1 MSWGPLLLM
10 VVLLLANGFFV
21 AAEFA
26 YITARRNVLEQTSG
40 GSARIAVGLNRN
52 LSLSLTA
59 AQLGI
64 TMASLGLGAVA
75 EPAVATIF
83 ENALGFIP
91 IPEQAIHVIA
101 LVIALLIVVFLHMVV
116 GEMAPKNIAISNPER
131 SATTLAR
138 AFRGFIIVFRP
149 LIAALNA
156 IANGVL
162 RLFGV
167 KPADTL
173 EVGHSA
179 DDLAVII
186 ATGQEEGVIED
197 FTHRLL
203 TGAIVFGDLDAAE
216 AMIPRP
222 DVIAVDRSDTVE
234 EIEQVMK
241 RTGHSRVPVYEE
253 SLDGVLGVIHVKD
266 LMGVA
271 DEDRGSPIEHSLI
284 REILFVPE
292 SAHIRSVLDEM
303 RRTRIHFAMVIDEH
317 GSTAGIVTMEDI
329 AEELVGEIR
338 DEHDRRERRA
348 TETSDGRIIAPALL
362 RPDQLVEYG
371 VRLPEGEYETIGGF
385 IMDRLGRLPVI
396 GDVVEEGGWSL
407 RVTGTDGRRVRD
419 VELTPS
425 SNAASDPDALPDL
438 GLREPD

>member
-1 MSWGPLLLM
+1 MLM

-26 YITARRNVLEQTSG
+26 YITARRNILEQTPG
-40 GSARIAVGLNRN
+40 GSARIAVGLNRD

-75 EPAVATIF
+75 EPAVAHLL
-83 ENALGFIP
+83 EGALGFIP
-91 IPEQAIHVIA
+91 LSEQVIHIIA
-101 LVIALLIVVFLHMVV
+101 LVIALLIVVFLHMVI

-131 SATTLAR
+131 SATALAR
-138 AFRGFIIVFRP
+138 MFRGFIIVFRP
-149 LIAALNA
+149 LIALLNA
-156 IANGVL
+156 TANGVL

-167 KPADTL
+167 KPADSL

-203 TGAIVFGDLDAAE
+203 TGAIIFGDLDAAE

-222 DVIAVDRSDTVE
+222 DVEAVSVTATVAE
-234 EIEQVMK
+234 VERVMK
-241 RTGHSRVPVYEE
+241 RTGHSRIPIHGDT
-253 SLDGVLGVIHVKD
+253 LDEVLGFVHVKD

-271 DEDRGSPIEHSLI
+271 DEARDHMIDRALV
-284 REILFVPE
+284 RDILFVPE
-292 SAHIRSVLDEM
+292 SAHIRAVLDEM
-303 RRTRIHFAMVIDEH
+303 RGTRIHFAVVVDEH
-317 GSTAGIVTMEDI
+317 GSTAGIITMEDI

-338 DEHDRRERRA
+338 DEHDRRDRGLIRTRE
-348 TETSDGRIIAPALL
+348 GRILAPGLI

-371 VRLPEGEYETIGGF
+371 VRLPEGEYETIGGL
-385 IMDRLGRLPVI
+385 IMDRLGRLPVT
-396 GDVVEEGGWSL
+396 GDSIDEGGWSL
-407 RVTGTDGRRVRD
+407 RVTRTDGRRVRE
-419 VELTPS
+419 VELTP
-425 SNAASDPDALPDL
+425 ASDTGA
-438 GLREPD
+438 

>member
-1 MSWGPLLLM
+1 MSWGAFVLLILLL
-10 VVLLLANGFFV
+10 VANGFFV

-26 YITARRNVLEQTSG
+26 YITARRNVLEGTPG

-75 EPAVATIF
+75 EPAVAQLL
-83 ENALGFIP
+83 EQALSFIP
-91 IPEQAIHVIA
+91 MADEAIHAIA
-101 LVIALLIVVFLHMVV
+101 LVVALLIVVFLHMVI
-116 GEMAPKNIAISNPER
+116 GEMAPKNVAIANPER
-131 SATTLAR
+131 SATALAR

-162 RLFGV
+162 RLSRV
-167 KPADTL
+167 EPADSL
-173 EVGHSA
+173 EAGHSA
-179 DDLAVII
+179 DDLAMII

-197 FTHRLL
+197 FAHRLL

-222 DVIAVDRSDTVE
+222 DVVSVVAGATVAD
-234 EIEQVMK
+234 IESVMMS
-241 RTGHSRVPVYEE
+241 TGHSRIPVQRED
-253 SLDGVLGVIHVKD
+253 LDDVLGFVHVKD

-271 DEDRGSPIEHSLI
+271 DGDRERAIDGALI

-292 SAHIRSVLDEM
+292 SAHIRSVLDDM

-317 GSTAGIVTMEDI
+317 GSTAGIITMEDI
-329 AEELVGEIR
+329 AEELVGEIT
-338 DEHDRRERRA
+338 DEYDRRERRPTRA
-348 TETSDGRIIAPALL
+348 PDGRIMAPALV
-362 RPDQLVEYG
+362 RPDQLAEFGVE
-371 VRLPEGEYETIGGF
+371 LPEGEYETLGGL
-385 IMDRLGRLPVI
+385 IMDRLGRLPAR
-396 GDVVEEGGWSL
+396 GDVVIEAGWRL
-407 RVTGTDGRRVRD
+407 KVTSTDGRRVRE
-419 VELTPS
+419 VELTPLQE
-425 SNAASDPDALPDL
+425 DT
-438 GLREPD
+438 

>member
-1 MSWGPLLLM
+1 MTWGPLLLM

-21 AAEFA
+21 ASEFA
-26 YITARRNVLEQTSG
+26 YITARRNVLEQSG
-40 GSARIAVGLNRN
+40 TGSARIAVGLNQN

-75 EPAVATIF
+75 EPAVAHLL
-83 ENALGFIP
+83 EEALGFIP
-91 IPEQAIHVIA
+91 LSEQVIHIIA
-101 LVIALLIVVFLHMVV
+101 LVIALLIVVFLHMVI

-138 AFRGFIIVFRP
+138 LFRGFIIVFRP
-149 LIAALNA
+149 LIALLNA
-156 IANGVL
+156 TANGVL
-162 RLFGV
+162 RVFGV
-167 KPADTL
+167 KPADSL
-173 EVGHSA
+173 EVGHTA

-186 ATGQEEGVIED
+186 ATGQQEGVIED

-203 TGAIVFGDLDAAE
+203 TGAIIFGDLDAAE

-222 DVIAVDRSDTVE
+222 DVVAVPATSTVADVE
-234 EIEQVMK
+234 RVMR
-241 RTGHSRVPVYEE
+241 RTGHSRIPVHGET
-253 SLDGVLGVIHVKD
+253 LDDVLGFVHVKD

-271 DEDRGSPIEHSLI
+271 DDGRRRPLDMGLI

-303 RRTRIHFAMVIDEH
+303 RATRIHFAVVVDEH

-338 DEHDRRERRA
+338 DEHDRRERGPV
-348 TETSDGRIIAPALL
+348 TTQEGRILVPGLV
-362 RPDQLVEYG
+362 RPDQLVEFG
-371 VRLPEGEYETIGGF
+371 VRLPEGEYETIGGL
-385 IMDRLGRLPVI
+385 IMDRLGRLPVA
-396 GDVVEEGGWSL
+396 GDTVEEEGWSL
-407 RVTGTDGRRVRD
+407 RVTRTDGRRVRE

-425 SNAASDPDALPDL
+425 PGSVT
-438 GLREPD
+438 